1 MDNSQLVNDKSSL
14 EAAPDIS
21 TLDCSE
27 SPSLNNSSSF
37 SLLPEDS
44 QAPSSLFVSP
54 VSPPVL
60 GEAVLQG
67 RERLWCGTGL
77 QVAVGPDRAAFAK
90 RTAGGD
96 YVSQQTLRHLQPSG
110 SNFLPGRWAHGV
122 GGILPSV
129 VCYGNAWES
138 ETGAPWCWAL
148 YVPEKRQSLPHRA
161 SKLRLRGGYRWPAY
175 PQGSGPVESR
185 GVLSGGVD
193 SKGSSQGRKIPEEP

>member
-37 SLLPEDS
+37 SLLPDDS

-67 RERLWCGTGL
+67 RGRLWCGTGL
-77 QVAVGPDRAAFAK
+77 RVAVGPARAALQSAQLVGTTCPSRRCVISSPAAQTFFRGGG
-90 RTAGGD
+90 RTAWGESCL
-96 YVSQQTLRHLQPSG
+96 VLCVTATPG
-110 SNFLPGRWAHGV
+110 SPRPGPHGA
-122 GGILPSV
+122 GRCTYPKKDNPCPTELPS
-129 VCYGNAWES
+129 
-138 ETGAPWCWAL
+138 
-148 YVPEKRQSLPHRA
+148 
-161 SKLRLRGGYRWPAY
+161 
-175 PQGSGPVESR
+175 SG
-185 GVLSGGVD
+185 
-193 SKGSSQGRKIPEEP
+193 